1 MRVSCLTMDTTQSHD
16 HRVSW
21 QYLIDV
27 LYFPAPLTT
36 RAKVVQGVRPVPW
49 ALPPST
55 PVRSL
60 PRDADAN
67 ADAMRYSGI
76 WRAHSKAV
84 PSTKHSKHSKRDHA
98 RLQSRQRDDSDMGH
112 RLGFKPES
120 QPISVAPKYRQQLAN
135 MARHARLP
143 KPSKVK
149 VTPME

>member
-1 MRVSCLTMDTTQSHD
+1 MGMDTTQAHA
-16 HRVSW
+16 HNLSW
-21 QYLIDV
+21 QHLINV
-27 LYFPAPLTT
+27 LHFPAPLTT
-36 RAKVVQGVRPVPW
+36 RDKVVQGVRPVPW

-76 WRAHSKAV
+76 ARAASH
-84 PSTKHSKHSKRDHA
+84 PIKRPPPPKLTRKESRAA
-98 RLQSRQRDDSDMGH
+98 RQAAWLVARDRDRAGASY
-112 RLGFKPES
+112 LGYRHES
-120 QPISVAPKYRQQLAN
+120 QPISVTPTYRQQLAN

-149 VTPME
+149 VAPME